1 MSSLFVCSQC
11 SQSWTSGELA
21 ETGSQGEFLWECPGC
36 QSLQNFS
43 SEVEEVEDLDVDV
56 DVDEEFSE
64 GDSSELAI
72 YECHHCDQRWTHGEL
87 VAEERLADWAWSCPG
102 CHELNKEDSDD

>member
-1 MSSLFVCSQC
+1 MTTVFVCSQC
-11 SQSWTSGELA
+11 EQSWTESELE
-21 ETGSQGEFLWECPGC
+21 ETGSRGQFLWECPGC
-36 QSLQNFS
+36 NSLQNFAS
-43 SEVEEVEDLDVDV
+43 DAGELD
-56 DVDEEFSE
+56 DELDDEFEE